1 MSWYMTGAVDRFLG
15 EAGEFLHADRARNTV
30 LLTVTETLR
39 VADHCAAN
47 TVGPA
52 LFGWWQ
58 TNGNGISGAFMHTPP
73 WPALLSAVS
82 DEAAA
87 SLASQLATTGRELNG
102 VNAEEGA
109 AERFAGVW
117 RDRTGMDAH
126 VHRKMRLFRLEQV
139 VWPEPKPEGE
149 PRIADDKD
157 RDLLIDWFD
166 AFTSDVNE
174 PHSDHTAGVSDR
186 LSYGGLTL
194 WQVDGIPTSL
204 AGVTRTVGGMVR
216 VGPVYTPRELRG
228 RGYAGAATATVSQ
241 AARDAGTAEV
251 VLFTDLANPT
261 SNALYQ
267 RIGYRPV
274 ADRVML
280 SFG

>member
-1 MSWYMTGAVDRFLG
+1 
-15 EAGEFLHADRARNTV
+15 
-30 LLTVTETLR
+30 
-39 VADHCAAN
+39 
-47 TVGPA
+47 
-52 LFGWWQ
+52 
-58 TNGNGISGAFMHTPP
+58 MHTPP

-82 DEAAA
+82 DEAATA
-87 SLASQLATTGRELNG
+87 LATRLATAGRELSG
-102 VNAEEGA
+102 MNAEEHA
-109 AERFAGVW
+109 AERFAAVW
-117 RDRTGMDAH
+117 RERTGVDAH
-126 VHRKMRLFRLEQV
+126 VHRKMRLFRLDEL

-157 RDLLIDWFD
+157 RELLIEWFD
-166 AFTSDVNE
+166 AFTREVND
-174 PHSDHTAGVSDR
+174 PHSDHTAGISDR
-186 LSYGGLTL
+186 LSYGGLTI
-194 WQVDGIPTSL
+194 WQVDGAPVSL

-216 VGPVYTPRELRG
+216 ISPVYTPPELRG
-228 RGYAGAATATVSQ
+228 MGYGGAATATVSQ
-241 AARDAGTAEV
+241 AALDAGTAEV